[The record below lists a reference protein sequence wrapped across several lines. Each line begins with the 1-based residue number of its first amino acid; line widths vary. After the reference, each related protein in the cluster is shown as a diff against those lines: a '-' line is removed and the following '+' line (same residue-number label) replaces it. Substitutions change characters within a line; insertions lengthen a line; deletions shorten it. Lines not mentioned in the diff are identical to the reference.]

1 MSSMKFIVIVF
12 TVFLA
17 ICQIAQGQVV
27 KDDISGFSTLLVT
40 PSARHAGTGD
50 AVGAVSGDLFSLYS
64 NPAGIAKIQYLTV
77 GAAHNEWIA
86 DYRSE
91 FVGLAYHP
99 GNYALG
105 ISINYGTVDDI
116 ERRTGP
122 SEDPEGLFDLNDLV
136 AGLTLARAFGEK
148 LDLGVTAKIVYEKI
162 DVYSATGLA
171 VDFGFQY
178 QAMPELA
185 IGASFSN
192 LGSKLKLDEE
202 EYDLP
207 KILRAGASYRISEL
221 LIAADMVYPTD
232 DDPHFHVGGEYN
244 LSEMFY
250 LRGGL
255 QSGYDEK
262 LLSFG
267 LGFEEKGFNIDY
279 AYVPFKSDLGDTHR
293 LSFTY
298 SLLKE
303 D

>member
-1 MSSMKFIVIVF
+1 MKIIVIALTVLL
-12 TVFLA
+12 TVF
-17 ICQIAQGQVV
+17 QIVNAQVV
-27 KDDISGFSTLLVT
+27 KDDISGFSTLTVT
-40 PSARHAGTGD
+40 PSARHAGFGD
-50 AVGAVSGDLFSLYS
+50 AIGSVSGDLFSLYS
-64 NPAGIAKIQYLTV
+64 NPAGIMNIDYLTV

-105 ISINYGTVDDI
+105 VSVNYGTVDDI

-136 AGLTLARAFGEK
+136 AGLTLARGFSDK
-148 LDLGVTAKIVYEKI
+148 LDAGVTAKIVYEKI
-162 DVYSATGLA
+162 DVYSATGFA
-171 VDFGFQY
+171 VDFGIRY
-178 QAMPELA
+178 QVRPQLA
-185 IGASFSN
+185 LGASFSN
-192 LGSKLKLDEE
+192 LGSKMKLDKE

-207 KILRAGASYRISEL
+207 KILRAGGSYRINEL

-250 LRGGL
+250 LRSGL

-267 LGFEEKGFNIDY
+267 IGFERKGFNIDY